1 MTRTLTAGQVAVGA
15 ALPELSIDLTPT
27 VVVSTALAT
36 MDFTPVHH
44 DVEGARAQG
53 SKDIFLNILTTM
65 GLLER
70 YVTDW
75 AGPEAVI
82 RRIDVK
88 LGAPAYAG
96 DVLAFTGR
104 VASAAAGEVTIEVRG
119 QVSLGDHATGTV
131 ALTLPTETVP
141 AATVPTESIP
151 TESIPTETVPTET
164 VPAGTVPAGTG
175 PGDELSANV
184 LPADQE

>member
-1 MTRTLTAGQVAVGA
+1 MRTLTEDQAEIGAV
-15 ALPELSIDLTPT
+15 LPGLSIDLTPT

-44 DVEGARAQG
+44 DTGIARAQG

-65 GLLER
+65 GFVER

-88 LGAPAYAG
+88 LGVPAYAG
-96 DVLAFTGR
+96 DRLSFTGT
-104 VASAAAGEVTIEVRG
+104 VVSNDDGQVTVKVSG
-119 QVSLGDHATGTV
+119 KVSLGDHATATV
-131 ALTLPTETVP
+131 TVTLPP
-141 AATVPTESIP
+141 AA
-151 TESIPTETVPTET
+151 
-164 VPAGTVPAGTG
+164 
-175 PGDELSANV
+175 
-184 LPADQE
+184 

>member
-1 MTRTLTAGQVAVGA
+1 MRTLTDDEVAIGSV
-15 ALPELSIDLTPT
+15 LPELSIELTPT

-65 GLLER
+65 GLVER

-82 RRIDVK
+82 RRINVK
-88 LGAPAYAG
+88 LGVPAYAG
-96 DVLAFTGR
+96 DRLSFNG
-104 VASAAAGEVTIEVRG
+104 TIVSRSETDYTVEVRG
-119 QVSLGDHATGTV
+119 KVSLGDHATGTV
-131 ALTLPTETVP
+131 TFSLP
-141 AATVPTESIP
+141 ES
-151 TESIPTETVPTET
+151 
-164 VPAGTVPAGTG
+164 
-175 PGDELSANV
+175 
-184 LPADQE
+184 